1 MSSMGM
7 KKLVIIGLFVLG
19 AISLAL
25 RFPEGAATSVRSQDQ
40 LYDSPAIG
48 YENAGK
54 NDPVARLQQRLERG
68 EVKLEYSEVD
78 GYLSSVLKLLK
89 VPVSSQGLVFSKTSF
104 QLFRISPKNPRAI
117 YFNDDVYVG
126 WVRGGDFVE
135 VSTTDPNLGGVFYM
149 LEQNKTAKPRFV
161 RNNECL
167 QCHSSGT
174 TRNVPGHIVRS
185 VFPDERGYPIA
196 QLGSRVIGHTNPL
209 KERWGGWFVT
219 GTHGNE
225 QHLGNQLFSERDKL
239 EKLDLSLGAN
249 LRSLDK
255 KVNLVGYLSPHS
267 DIVALMVLEHQTQ
280 MHNLLTRLHY
290 ETKLAL
296 YQNDAMNE
304 ALQRPKDEIS
314 DSTKRRIN
322 NAVDEA
328 LNYLL
333 FAEEAKLNAPIAGT
347 SNFAAE
353 FAAQGLK
360 DKQGRSLRD
369 FDLQQRLF
377 RYPCSYLI
385 YSDAFDALPKPAL
398 DLLYRKLWLVLTGQ
412 AQEKAFAGISLADR
426 RAVLEILRNTKKN
439 LPGYF
444 YEK

>member
-1 MSSMGM
+1 MNASRKII
-7 KKLVIIGLFVLG
+7 KKIVLLGFILLSIVSWFLLRSG
-19 AISLAL
+19 APKIFA
-25 RFPEGAATSVRSQDQ
+25 SVQDQ
-40 LYDSPAIG
+40 MYDSPVIG

-54 NDPVARLQQRLERG
+54 NDPVARLQQKIERG

-78 GYLSSVLKLLK
+78 GYLSSVLKQLN

-135 VSTTDPNLGGVFYM
+135 ISTADPKLGGVFYM
-149 LEQNKTAKPRFV
+149 LEQTKTDQPKIV

-167 QCHSSGT
+167 QCHSSGN

-196 QLGSRVIGHTNPL
+196 QLGSRVIGHSNPL

-219 GTHGNE
+219 GTHGSA
-225 QHLGNQLFSERDKL
+225 QHLGNQLYSERDVL
-239 EKLDLSLGAN
+239 EKIDLNAGAN
-249 LRSLDK
+249 LKSLDK

-280 MHNLLTRLHY
+280 MHNVLTRLGY
-290 ETKLAL
+290 ETKIAL
-296 YQNDAMNE
+296 SQNEAMNE
-304 ALQRPKDEIS
+304 ALQRPKDELS

-322 NAVDEA
+322 NAADEVVK
-328 LNYLL
+328 YLL
-333 FAEEAKLNAPIAGT
+333 FADEAKLQSPIAGT
-347 SNFAAE
+347 SGFSAQFAA
-353 FAAQGLK
+353 AGLK

-369 FDLQQRLF
+369 FDLEKRLF

-385 YSDAFDALPKPAL
+385 YSESFDALPKMAL
-398 DLLYRKLWLVLTGQ
+398 DTVYHKLWLVLTGQ
-412 AQEKAFAGISLADR
+412 SQAREYAGIAAADR
-426 RAVLEILRNTKKN
+426 KAILEILRATKKN
-439 LPGYF
+439 LPAYF
-444 YEK
+444 Y

>member
-1 MSSMGM
+1 M
-7 KKLVIIGLFVLG
+7 KRFAGIKFIVVLSALAFAIVLFSPRAQPVI
-19 AISLAL
+19 AQQ
-25 RFPEGAATSVRSQDQ
+25 EQM
-40 LYDSPAIG
+40 YESPAIG
-48 YENAGK
+48 YDNAGK
-54 NDPVARLQQRLERG
+54 NDPVARLAQRLERG
-68 EVKLEYSEVD
+68 EVKLEYNEVD
-78 GYLSSVLKLLK
+78 GYLSSMLKLLN

-135 VSTTDPNLGGVFYM
+135 MSAADPNLGGVFYM
-149 LEQNKTAKPRFV
+149 LEQTKTDKPRII

-167 QCHSSGT
+167 QCHASGT

-219 GTHGNE
+219 GTHGKE
-225 QHLGNQLFSERDKL
+225 QHLGNQLFSERDQL
-239 EKLDLSLGAN
+239 EKLDLTPGAN
-249 LRSLDK
+249 ITSLDK

-280 MHNLLTRLHY
+280 MHNLLTRLQY

-296 YQNDAMNE
+296 HHNAAMNE
-304 ALQRPKDEIS
+304 ALQRPKEEIS

-322 NAVDEA
+322 NAADEV
-328 LNYLL
+328 LKYLL
-333 FAEEAKLNAPIAGT
+333 FVEEAKLTAPIVGT
-347 SNFAAE
+347 SKFTAE
-353 FAAQGLK
+353 FAAQGIK

-369 FDLQQRLF
+369 FDLQTRMF
-377 RYPCSYLI
+377 RHPCSYLI
-385 YSDAFDALPKPAL
+385 YSEAFDALPKPAL
-398 DLLYRKLWLVLTGQ
+398 DVLYRKLWLVLTGQ
-412 AQEKAFAGISLADR
+412 SQDKAFANLSPADR
-426 RAVLEILRNTKKN
+426 KAVLEILRATKKN
-439 LPGYF
+439 LPAYF
-444 YEK
+444 QQDK

>member
-1 MSSMGM
+1 MNSIGM
-7 KKLVIIGLFVLG
+7 KKLTITLFALVALGL
-19 AISLAL
+19 AW
-25 RFPEGAATSVRSQDQ
+25 RFPAGASRQDQ

-48 YENAGK
+48 YDNAGK
-54 NDPVARLQQRLERG
+54 NDPVARLQERLERG

-104 QLFRISPKNPRAI
+104 QLFRISPRNPRAI

-135 VSTTDPNLGGVFYM
+135 LSTADPKLGGVFYM
-149 LEQNKTAKPRFV
+149 LEQTKTARPRFV

-219 GTHGNE
+219 GTHGSD
-225 QHLGNQLFSERDKL
+225 QHLGNQLFSERDNL
-239 EKLDLSLGAN
+239 DKLDFSAGAN
-249 LRSLDK
+249 LKSLDK

-267 DIVALMVLEHQTQ
+267 DIVALLVLEHQTQ
-280 MHNLLTRLHY
+280 MHNLLTRLQY

-296 YQNDAMNE
+296 HHNDAMNE
-304 ALQRPKDEIS
+304 ALQRPKEEIS

-322 NAVDEA
+322 NAVDET
-328 LNYLL
+328 LKYLL
-333 FAEEAKLNAPIAGT
+333 FVEEAKLNAPIAGT
-347 SNFAAE
+347 SGYTAE
-353 FAAQGLK
+353 FAAQGVK

-369 FDLQQRLF
+369 FDLQKRLF

-385 YSDAFDALPKPAL
+385 YSEAFDALPKPAL

-412 AQEKAFAGISLADR
+412 SQDKAFAGFSLADR
-426 RAVLEILRNTKKN
+426 KAVLEILRSTKNN
-439 LPGYF
+439 LPDYF
-444 YEK
+444 RQDK

>member
-1 MSSMGM
+1 MNTKGI
-7 KKLVIIGLFVLG
+7 KRGLVIVALVSSVIGWM
-19 AISLAL
+19 AQSKSSAQQ
-25 RFPEGAATSVRSQDQ
+25 EQ
-40 LYDSPAIG
+40 LYESPAIG
-48 YENAGK
+48 YQNAGQ
-54 NDPVARLQQRLERG
+54 NDPVARLQQQIERG
-68 EVKLEYSEVD
+68 KVTLEYSEVD
-78 GYLSSVLKLLK
+78 GYLSSVLKLLN

-135 VSTTDPNLGGVFYM
+135 LSTADPNLGGVFYM
-149 LEQNKTAKPRFV
+149 LEQTKTDKPRFV

-167 QCHSSGT
+167 QCHASGT

-219 GTHGNE
+219 GTHGKE
-225 QHLGNQLFSERDKL
+225 QHLGNQLFSERDHL
-239 EKLDLSLGAN
+239 EKLDLNLGAN
-249 LRSLDK
+249 VTSLEK
-255 KVNLVGYLSPHS
+255 KVNLVGYPSLHS

-280 MHNLLTRLHY
+280 MHNLLTRLSY
-290 ETKLAL
+290 ETRLAL

-304 ALQRPKDEIS
+304 ALQRPKEEVS

-322 NAVDEA
+322 NAVDEV
-328 LNYLL
+328 LKYLL
-333 FAEEAKLNAPIAGT
+333 FVEEAKFNAPIAGT
-347 SNFAAE
+347 SKFTAE
-353 FAAQGLK
+353 FSAQGLK

-369 FDLQQRLF
+369 FDLQQRMF

-412 AQEKAFAGISLADR
+412 AQEYDVPRKLD
-426 RAVLEILRNTKKN
+426 N
-439 LPGYF
+439 
-444 YEK
+444 

>member
-1 MSSMGM
+1 MNRFAGI
-7 KKLVIIGLFVLG
+7 KKIILVSACV
-19 AISLAL
+19 LAL
-25 RFPEGAATSVRSQDQ
+25 TYWLQSANSAAAQQEQ
-40 LYDSPAIG
+40 LYESPAIG
-48 YENAGK
+48 YDNAGK
-54 NDPVARLQQRLERG
+54 NDAVARLQQRLDRG
-68 EVKLEYSEVD
+68 EVKLEYSETD
-78 GYLSSVLKLLK
+78 GYLGSVLKLLN

-126 WVRGGDFVE
+126 FVRGGDFVE
-135 VSTTDPNLGGVFYM
+135 LSTADPTLGGVFYM
-149 LEQNKTAKPRFV
+149 LEQTKTDKPRFV

-167 QCHSSGT
+167 QCHASGT

-219 GTHGNE
+219 GTHGKE
-225 QHLGNQLFSERDKL
+225 QHLGNQLFSERDQL
-239 EKLDLSLGAN
+239 EKLDLNAGSNITSLE
-249 LRSLDK
+249 K
-255 KVNLVGYLSPHS
+255 KVNLVGYPTTHS

-280 MHNLLTRLHY
+280 MHNLLTRLQY
-290 ETKLAL
+290 ETRLAL
-296 YQNDAMNE
+296 HHNAAMNE

-322 NAVDEA
+322 NAVDEV
-328 LNYLL
+328 LKYLL
-333 FAEEAKLNAPIAGT
+333 FVEEAKFAAPIAGT
-347 SNFAAE
+347 SNFTAE
-353 FAAQGLK
+353 FSARGLK

-385 YSDAFDALPKPAL
+385 YSEAFDALPPLAL

-412 AQEKAFAGISLADR
+412 SQEKAYAGIPLADR
-426 RAVLEILRNTKKN
+426 KAVLEILRRTKQN
-439 LPGYF
+439 LPAYF
-444 YEK
+444 RE

>member
-1 MSSMGM
+1 MIVALVSS
-7 KKLVIIGLFVLG
+7 VIGWM
-19 AISLAL
+19 AQSKSSAQQ
-25 RFPEGAATSVRSQDQ
+25 EQ
-40 LYDSPAIG
+40 LYESPAIG
-48 YENAGK
+48 YQNAGQ
-54 NDPVARLQQRLERG
+54 NDPVARLQQQIERG
-68 EVKLEYSEVD
+68 KVTLEYSEVD
-78 GYLSSVLKLLK
+78 GYLSSVLKLLN

-135 VSTTDPNLGGVFYM
+135 LSTADPNLGGVFYM
-149 LEQNKTAKPRFV
+149 LEQTKTDKPRFV

-167 QCHSSGT
+167 QCHASGT

-219 GTHGNE
+219 GTHGKE
-225 QHLGNQLFSERDKL
+225 QHLGNQLFSERDHL
-239 EKLDLSLGAN
+239 EKLDLNLGAN
-249 LRSLDK
+249 VTSLEK
-255 KVNLVGYLSPHS
+255 KVNLVGYPSLHS

-280 MHNLLTRLHY
+280 MHNLLTRLSY
-290 ETKLAL
+290 ETRLAL

-304 ALQRPKDEIS
+304 ALQRPKEEVS
-314 DSTKRRIN
+314 DSTKRRIS
-322 NAVDEA
+322 NAVDEV
-328 LNYLL
+328 LKYLL
-333 FAEEAKLNAPIAGT
+333 FVEEAKFNAPIAGT
-347 SNFAAE
+347 SKFTAE
-353 FAAQGLK
+353 FSAQGLK

-369 FDLQQRLF
+369 FDLQQRMF

-426 RAVLEILRNTKKN
+426 KALLEILRITKKG
-439 LPGYF
+439 LPAYF

>member
-1 MSSMGM
+1 MNRFAGI
-7 KKLVIIGLFVLG
+7 KKIVVIC
-19 AISLAL
+19 ACAL
-25 RFPEGAATSVRSQDQ
+25 TLWQLSRHAHSAASQQEQ
-40 LYDSPAIG
+40 LYESPAIG
-48 YENAGK
+48 YEKAGK
-54 NDPVARLQQRLERG
+54 NDAVARLQQQLERG
-68 EVKLEYSEVD
+68 EVKLDYSEVD
-78 GYLSSVLKLLK
+78 GYLSSVLQHLK

-126 WVRGGDFVE
+126 YVRGGDFVE
-135 VSTTDPNLGGVFYM
+135 LSTADPNLGGVFYM
-149 LEQNKTAKPRFV
+149 LEQTKTAKPRFV

-167 QCHSSGT
+167 QCHASGT

-219 GTHGNE
+219 GTHGKE
-225 QHLGNQLFSERDKL
+225 QHLGNQLFSERDQL
-239 EKLDLSLGAN
+239 EKLDLNLGAN
-249 LRSLDK
+249 VTNLEK

-280 MHNLLTRLHY
+280 MHNLLTRLNY
-290 ETKLAL
+290 QTKLAL
-296 YQNDAMNE
+296 YQNEAMNE
-304 ALQRPKDEIS
+304 ALQRPKDQLS

-322 NAVDEA
+322 NAVDET
-328 LNYLL
+328 LKYLL
-333 FAEEAKLNAPIAGT
+333 FIEEAKFNAPIAGT
-347 SNFAAE
+347 SNFTAE
-353 FAAQGLK
+353 FSAQGLQ

-377 RYPCSYLI
+377 RHPCSYLI
-385 YSDAFDALPKPAL
+385 YSEAFDALPKPAL

-412 AQEKAFAGISLADR
+412 AQEKGFAGITLAER
-426 RAVLEILRNTKKN
+426 KAVLEILRSTKKT
-439 LPGYF
+439 LPTYF

>member
-1 MSSMGM
+1 MKSFAGIKKIILMGACVFA
-7 KKLVIIGLFVLG
+7 LVQFSHHAKPV
-19 AISLAL
+19 
-25 RFPEGAATSVRSQDQ
+25 AAQQEQ
-40 LYDSPAIG
+40 LYESPAIG
-48 YENAGK
+48 YDNAGK
-54 NDPVARLQQRLERG
+54 NDAVARLQQRLERG
-68 EVKLEYSEVD
+68 EVELEYSEVD
-78 GYLSSVLKLLK
+78 GYLSSVLKLLN

-135 VSTTDPNLGGVFYM
+135 VSTADPNLGGVFYM
-149 LEQNKTAKPRFV
+149 LEQTKTAKPRFV

-167 QCHSSGT
+167 QCHASGT

-219 GTHGNE
+219 GTHGKE
-225 QHLGNQLFSERDKL
+225 QHLGNQLFSERDHL
-239 EKLDLSLGAN
+239 EKLDLNLGAN
-249 LRSLDK
+249 VTSLEK

-280 MHNLLTRLHY
+280 MHNLLARLHY

-296 YQNDAMNE
+296 HHNEAMNE
-304 ALQRPKDEIS
+304 ALQRPKGELS
-314 DSTKRRIN
+314 DSAKRRIN
-322 NAVDEA
+322 NAVDEV
-328 LNYLL
+328 LKYLL
-333 FAEEAKLNAPIAGT
+333 FVEEAKLTVPIAGT
-347 SNFAAE
+347 STFTAE
-353 FAAQGLK
+353 FSAQGLK

-369 FDLQQRLF
+369 FDLQQRMF

-385 YSDAFDALPKPAL
+385 YSEAFDALPKPAL
-398 DLLYRKLWLVLTGQ
+398 DILYRKLWLVLTGQ
-412 AQEKAFAGISLADR
+412 AQEKEFAGISLADR
-426 RAVLEILRNTKKN
+426 KAVLEILRSTKKN
-439 LPGYF
+439 LPAYF

>member
-1 MSSMGM
+1 MNVRRN
-7 KKLVIIGLFVLG
+7 KLIVICAFVLG
-19 AISLAL
+19 ASGFLAQ
-25 RFPEGAATSVRSQDQ
+25 FTAGFKTAARQQEQ
-40 LYDSPAIG
+40 LYESLAIG
-48 YENAGK
+48 YDNAGK
-54 NDPVARLQQRLERG
+54 NDAVARLQQRLERG
-68 EVKLEYSEVD
+68 EVKLEYSETD
-78 GYLSSVLKLLK
+78 GYLSSVLKLLN
-89 VPVSSQGLVFSKTSF
+89 VPISSQGLVFSKTSF

-126 WVRGGDFVE
+126 YVRGGDFVE
-135 VSTTDPNLGGVFYM
+135 LSTADPTLGGVFYM
-149 LEQNKTAKPRFV
+149 LEQTKTDKPRFV

-167 QCHSSGT
+167 QCHASGT

-219 GTHGNE
+219 GTHGKE
-225 QHLGNQLFSERDKL
+225 QHLGNQLFTDRDQL
-239 EKLDLSLGAN
+239 EKLDLNLGAN
-249 LRSLDK
+249 ITSLEK

-296 YQNDAMNE
+296 HHNEAMNE

-328 LNYLL
+328 LKYLL
-333 FAEEAKLNAPIAGT
+333 FVEEAKLTAPIVGT

-353 FAAQGLK
+353 FSKQGVK

-369 FDLQQRLF
+369 FDLQQRMF

-385 YSDAFDALPKPAL
+385 YSETFDALPQPAL
-398 DLLYRKLWLVLTGQ
+398 ELLYRKLWLVLTAQ
-412 AQEKAFAGISLADR
+412 AQEKAFAGLSSADR
-426 RAVLEILRNTKKN
+426 KAVLEILRATKKN
-439 LPGYF
+439 LPAYF
-444 YEK
+444 YER

>member
-1 MSSMGM
+1 MNNVGR
-7 KKLVIIGLFVLG
+7 KKFAVVLFVF
-19 AISLAL
+19 AAMAMAL
-25 RFPEGAATSVRSQDQ
+25 RVTATRQEQ
-40 LYDSPAIG
+40 LYDNPVIG
-48 YENAGK
+48 YDAAGK
-54 NDPVARLQQRLERG
+54 NDPVARLQERLDRG
-68 EVKLEYSEVD
+68 EVKLEYNEVD
-78 GYLSSVLKLLK
+78 GYLSSTLKLLN

-135 VSTTDPNLGGVFYM
+135 LSTADPKLGGVFYM
-149 LEQNKTAKPRFV
+149 LEQTKTARPRFV

-219 GTHGNE
+219 GTHGSD
-225 QHLGNQLFSERDKL
+225 QHLGNQLFSERDNYD
-239 EKLDLSLGAN
+239 KLDLSAGAN
-249 LRSLDK
+249 VQSLDK

-280 MHNLLTRLHY
+280 MHNLLTRLQY

-296 YQNDAMNE
+296 HQNDAMNE
-304 ALQRPKDEIS
+304 ALQRPKNEVS
-314 DSTKRRIN
+314 DSTKRRLN
-322 NAVDEA
+322 NAVDEV
-328 LNYLL
+328 LKYLL
-333 FAEEAKLNAPIAGT
+333 FAEEAKLSAPIAGT
-347 SNFAAE
+347 SGYAAE
-353 FAAQGLK
+353 FAAQGSK

-369 FDLQQRLF
+369 FDLQKRLF

-385 YSDAFDALPKPAL
+385 YSDAFDALPKQAL

-412 AQEKAFAGISLADR
+412 TQDKAFAGLSSADR
-426 RAVLEILRNTKKN
+426 KAVLEILRSTKRN
-439 LPGYF
+439 LPDYF

>member
-1 MSSMGM
+1 MSSIGI
-7 KKLVIIGLFVLG
+7 KKLAIIIFAFVALG
-19 AISLAL
+19 LAL
-25 RFPEGAATSVRSQDQ
+25 RFPEGAKTARQEQ

-48 YENAGK
+48 YDNAGK
-54 NDPVARLQQRLERG
+54 NDSVARLQERLDRG

-117 YFNDDVYVG
+117 YFNDHVYVG

-135 VSTTDPNLGGVFYM
+135 VSTADPKLGGVFYM
-149 LEQNKTAKPRFV
+149 LEQTKTARPRFV

-219 GTHGNE
+219 GTHGSE
-225 QHLGNQLFSERDKL
+225 QHLGNQLFSERDNL
-239 EKLDLSLGAN
+239 DKLDLSVGAN

-255 KVNLVGYLSPHS
+255 KVNLVGYLSQHS

-280 MHNLLTRLHY
+280 MHNLLTRLSY
-290 ETKLAL
+290 ETRLAL

-304 ALQRPKDEIS
+304 ALQRPKDEVS

-328 LNYLL
+328 LKYLL
-333 FAEEAKLNAPIAGT
+333 FAEEAKFNGPIAGT
-347 SNFAAE
+347 SNFTAE
-353 FAAQGLK
+353 FATQGIK

-369 FDLQQRLF
+369 FDLQRRLF

-412 AQEKAFAGISLADR
+412 SQEKTFAGISLADR
-426 RAVLEILRNTKKN
+426 KAVLEILRSTKKN
-439 LPGYF
+439 LPTYF

>member
-1 MSSMGM
+1 MNRFAGI
-7 KKLVIIGLFVLG
+7 KFTLVLSAFAFAIILF
-19 AISLAL
+19 
-25 RFPEGAATSVRSQDQ
+25 SQRAKPVIAQ
-40 LYDSPAIG
+40 QEQMYESPAIG
-48 YENAGK
+48 YDNAGK

-68 EVKLEYSEVD
+68 EVKLEYNETD
-78 GYLSSVLKLLK
+78 GYLTSVLNLLN

-126 WVRGGDFVE
+126 FVRGGDFVE
-135 VSTTDPNLGGVFYM
+135 LSTADPTLGGVFYM
-149 LEQNKTAKPRFV
+149 LEQTKTDKPRFV

-167 QCHSSGT
+167 QCHASGT

-219 GTHGNE
+219 GTHGKE
-225 QHLGNQLFSERDKL
+225 QHLGNQLFSERDQL
-239 EKLDLSLGAN
+239 EKLDLNAGAN
-249 LRSLDK
+249 ITSLEK
-255 KVNLVGYLSPHS
+255 KVNLVGYPSTHS

-280 MHNLLTRLHY
+280 MHNLLTRLGY

-296 YQNDAMNE
+296 HHNAAMNE
-304 ALQRPKDEIS
+304 ALQRPKDEVS

-322 NAVDEA
+322 NAVDEV
-328 LNYLL
+328 LKYLL
-333 FAEEAKLNAPIAGT
+333 FVEEAKFAAPIAGT
-347 SNFAAE
+347 STFTTE
-353 FAAQGLK
+353 FSAQGIK

-369 FDLQQRLF
+369 FDLQTRMF

-385 YSDAFDALPKPAL
+385 YSEAFDALPPPAL
-398 DLLYRKLWLVLTGQ
+398 DQLYKQLWLALTGQ
-412 AQEKAFAGISLADR
+412 TKDKELAAIPAADR
-426 RAVLEILRNTKKN
+426 KAVLEILRETKRN
-439 LPGYF
+439 LPAYF
-444 YEK
+444 REEK

>member
-1 MSSMGM
+1 M
-7 KKLVIIGLFVLG
+7 KRLAGIKIVVMIGACL
-19 AISLAL
+19 LAL
-25 RFPEGAATSVRSQDQ
+25 VQFSQHPQSVAAQQ
-40 LYDSPAIG
+40 EQMYESPAIG
-48 YENAGK
+48 YDNAGK
-54 NDPVARLQQRLERG
+54 NDPIARLQQRLDRG
-68 EVKLEYSEVD
+68 EVKLEYNEVD
-78 GYLSSVLKLLK
+78 GYLSSMLKLLN

-135 VSTTDPNLGGVFYM
+135 LSAADPTLGGVFYM
-149 LEQNKTAKPRFV
+149 LEQTKTDKPRII

-167 QCHSSGT
+167 QCHASGT

-185 VFPDERGYPIA
+185 VFPDDRGYPIA

-219 GTHGNE
+219 GTHGKQE
-225 QHLGNQLFSERDKL
+225 HLGNQLFSERDQL
-239 EKLDLSLGAN
+239 EKLDLTPGAN
-249 LRSLDK
+249 LTSLDK

-267 DIVALMVLEHQTQ
+267 DIVALMVLEHQSQ
-280 MHNLLTRLHY
+280 MHNLLTRLQY

-296 YQNDAMNE
+296 HHNAAMNE

-322 NAVDEA
+322 NAVDEV
-328 LNYLL
+328 LKYLL
-333 FAEEAKLNAPIAGT
+333 FVDEVKLTAPIAGT
-347 SNFAAE
+347 SKFTAE
-353 FAAQGLK
+353 FSTQGIK

-369 FDLQQRLF
+369 FDLQTRMF

-385 YSDAFDALPKPAL
+385 YSEAFDALPKQAS
-398 DLLYRKLWLVLTGQ
+398 DMLYRKLWLVLTGQ
-412 AQEKAFAGISLADR
+412 AQEKDFANISATDR
-426 RAVLEILRNTKKN
+426 KAVLEILRATKKN
-439 LPGYF
+439 LPAYF
-444 YEK
+444 QQDR